1 MSTILASTSQADAA
15 TTTTSVFAF
24 SSTQVVKT
32 SCVCSSTTPP
42 SQQCQV
48 ILYLSTDNVT
58 FYEVDTRWFNINGT
72 SFQRF
77 HLADYS
83 GLPGQYGLSA
93 EWAYYKLKF
102 TGNAGAAVTVAA
114 DFTTQALAA
123 VVNLAGINGTT
134 AGGLGSW
141 SPPQGGPIFITSMI
155 VAPSANS
162 TGSSTL
168 NAGVAANAATS
179 SATLINASQL
189 NASANTAIFSGT
201 GTAATVGAVL
211 TGTQAVTFTT
221 NANSSGFAGKAYIFY
236 VVPTS

>member
-1 MSTILASTSQADAA
+1 MSTVLASTSQADGAS
-15 TTTTSVFAF
+15 TTTSVFSF
-24 SSTQVVKT
+24 NSTQVVKT
-32 SCVCSSTTPP
+32 SCVNSATVPP
-42 SQQCQV
+42 TEPCQV
-48 ILYLSTDNVT
+48 TLYLSTDNVT
-58 FYEVDTRWFNINGT
+58 FYAVDTRWFGFAGI
-72 SFQRF
+72 SYFQRF

-83 GLPGQYGLSA
+83 SLQGLFGLTA

-102 TGNAGAAVTVAA
+102 FGNAGAAVTVAA
-114 DFTTQALAA
+114 DFTTNAQCMI
-123 VVNLAGINGTT
+123 VNLAGINGTT
-134 AGGLGSW
+134 SGGLGSW
-141 SPPQGGPIFITSMI
+141 SPPQGGPIFITNMI

-179 SATLINASQL
+179 SAGLINASQL

-201 GTAATVGAVL
+201 GTSATVGAVL

-236 VVPTS
+236 VTP

>member
-1 MSTILASTSQADAA
+1 MSTILAATSQADSA

-24 SSTQVVKT
+24 T
-32 SCVCSSTTPP
+32 SAETITATCACAAATPP

-48 ILYLSTDNVT
+48 ILYLSADNLT

-77 HLADYS
+77 HLADYT
-83 GLPGQYGLSA
+83 GLPGNYGLTA
-93 EWAYYKLKF
+93 PWAYYKLKF
-102 TGNAGAAVTVAA
+102 TGNVGAAVTVSAV
-114 DFTTQALAA
+114 FTTQRQFAK
-123 VVNLAGINGTT
+123 VTLAGINGTT

-179 SATLINASQL
+179 SAGLINASQL

-221 NANSSGFAGKAYIFY
+221 NANSSGFAGTAYIEY
-236 VVPTS
+236 VSP